1 MASQGGQGTGKH
13 SHKSTSEPYPHT
25 KDGGGRE
32 GEHRESRSD
41 SGQHGGGRSESHGRQ
56 AGGGEKSGGSGSE
69 DLRARE
75 YKDAQGNVHHHTKTY
90 MEDHKK

>member
-13 SHKSTSEPYPHT
+13 PHKSAEEPYPHT
-25 KDGGGRE
+25 KE
-32 GEHRESRSD
+32 GSGKEKGQRESH
-41 SGQHGGGRSESHGRQ
+41 SGSGGRSEGHGQQ
-56 AGGGEKSGGSGSE
+56 AGGGERSGGSGSE
-69 DLRARE
+69 DLKARE